1 MPQGTR
7 PHSFEA
13 PVTLQVSKMPQTSTQ
28 RRLSAVKPTTQL
40 EILCATTDIELDH
53 ARELMQAFVA
63 WHRSR
68 HEADIA
74 IINRYFDAAAFAQEL
89 AGLPGHYAPPHGA
102 LLIAY
107 HRGQPAGCVAL
118 RNLGFGICEMK
129 RMFVADAYRALGIGR
144 ALAERAIVEATAIGY
159 RAMRLDT
166 SRQQTEAIRLY
177 EGLGFQAIPPYY
189 PLSAALED
197 WLYFFEREL

>member
-1 MPQGTR
+1 MSPN
-7 PHSFEA
+7 
-13 PVTLQVSKMPQTSTQ
+13 STQ
-28 RRLSAVKPTTQL
+28 RRLSVAKPTTQL
-40 EILCATTDIELDH
+40 EIVRATTDIELDH
-53 ARELMQAFVA
+53 ARHLMQAFVA
-63 WHRSR
+63 WHRS
-68 HEADIA
+68 HHAADIA
-74 IINRYFDAAAFAQEL
+74 LINRYFDAAAFAQEL

-129 RMFVADAYRALGIGR
+129 RMFVADGYRALGIGR

-166 SRQQTEAIRLY
+166 SRQQAEAIRLY
-177 EGLGFQAIPPYY
+177 EGLGFQTIPPYY
-189 PLSAALED
+189 PLSAELED
-197 WLYFFEREL
+197 WLLFFEREL